1 MPPIMRLMMS
11 AVFLSV
17 LAAFSAASAS
27 AQSGRAGDYSHH
39 NFCLLTGPA
48 RQCAYETFDQCPEAA
63 KRGNADFCEPNG
75 MPLNHPQVRY
85 QQYQ

>member
-1 MPPIMRLMMS
+1 MRFMMS
-11 AVFLSV
+11 AVLLSAAI
-17 LAAFSAASAS
+17 AAFGGSAAS

-48 RQCAYETFDQCPEAA
+48 RECAYQTFAQCEAA

-75 MPLNHPQVRY
+75 TPLNHPQGRY

>member
-11 AVFLSV
+11 AVFLSAA
-17 LAAFSAASAS
+17 LAAFGSSNAS

-48 RQCAYETFDQCPEAA
+48 RECAYETFEQCLAA

-75 MPLNHPQVRY
+75 TPLNHPQVRY

>member
-11 AVFLSV
+11 AVFLSAA
-17 LAAFSAASAS
+17 LAAFGSSNAS
-27 AQSGRAGDYSHH
+27 AQSGYVHH

-48 RQCAYETFDQCPEAA
+48 RDCAYETFDQCQAA